1 MAALGA
7 IGRLS
12 QRLSKT
18 REAIAGRVMNLFRG
32 RRIDE
37 NSLDELREIL
47 VSADVGVATTEKLVS
62 KVEGVWHKDPSS
74 DGESVLGIMRREVT
88 AMLSAGDCALRKAQ
102 SPPTVILVAGV
113 NGSGKTTT
121 IGRLAHRLKEE
132 GSQVLVAASDT
143 YRPAAIEQ
151 LEIWAKRSGAGIV
164 RHEMGSD
171 PSAVV
176 FDALEAACARGVD
189 YVIVDT
195 AGRLQTKAN
204 LMAELSKIKRVTS
217 KKIADAP
224 HEVLIVLDATVG
236 QNALSQVKLFNEAID
251 LTGIVMAKLDGTS
264 KGGVLLAVR
273 DQIDVPIKFVG
284 LGEAVE
290 DLEPFDAE
298 RFAEALFGA

>member
-1 MAALGA
+1 M
-7 IGRLS
+7 
-12 QRLSKT
+12 
-18 REAIAGRVMNLFRG
+18 
-32 RRIDE
+32 
-37 NSLDELREIL
+37 
-47 VSADVGVATTEKLVS
+47 
-62 KVEGVWHKDPSS
+62 
-74 DGESVLGIMRREVT
+74 
-88 AMLSAGDCALRKAQ
+88 
-102 SPPTVILVAGV
+102 
-113 NGSGKTTT
+113 
-121 IGRLAHRLKEE
+121 
-132 GSQVLVAASDT
+132 
-143 YRPAAIEQ
+143 
-151 LEIWAKRSGAGIV
+151 

-171 PSAVV
+171 PSAGV
-176 FDALEAACARGVD
+176 FDAIEAACARGVD

-204 LMAELSKIKRVTS
+204 LMAELSKIKRVAS

-251 LTGIVMAKLDGTS
+251 LTGIVLAKLDGTS